1 MMRKFNRYAIA
12 GAITIFL
19 LQVSPSGVAASPAW
33 CNAEALNPTEQI
45 ICDDPTLSQADAL
58 LEQLY
63 RAILSFRGLEGH
75 EGMWPG
81 EIISNQRDWIVE
93 RNNLRDRTEILDAY
107 SARIQSL
114 TSVLKLRWQPL

>member
-1 MMRKFNRYAIA
+1 MMTILSKYAIA
-12 GAITIFL
+12 GAFTLFL
-19 LQVSPSGVAASPAW
+19 LQVSPSSIAASPAW
-33 CNAEALNPTEQI
+33 CNAETLNPTEQI

-93 RNNLRDRTEILDAY
+93 RNNLRDRGEILDAY